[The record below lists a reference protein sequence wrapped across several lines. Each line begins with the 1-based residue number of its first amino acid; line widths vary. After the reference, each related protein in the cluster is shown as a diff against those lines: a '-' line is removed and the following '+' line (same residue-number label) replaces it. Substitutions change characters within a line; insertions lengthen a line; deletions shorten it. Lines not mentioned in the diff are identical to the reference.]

1 MVAAVIAYNVA
12 KVAIAIG
19 VAYYGK
25 YSLIEYLFQ
34 EILGDSL

>member
-19 VAYYGK
+19 VAYYVNTH
-25 YSLIEYLFQ
+25 YSKRY
-34 EILGDSL
+34 

>member
-19 VAYYGK
+19 VAYYVNTHQLSI
-25 YSLIEYLFQ
+25 YSKRY
-34 EILGDSL
+34 

>member
-19 VAYYGK
+19 VAYYVNTH
-25 YSLIEYLFQ
+25 
-34 EILGDSL
+34 